1 LNRKTDLALVVSLI
15 IVALLLYFLVF
26 RDNGE
31 NTETVTEEDS
41 ITNERIRPLGKENN
55 GTVMAYVNL

>member
-1 LNRKTDLALVVSLI
+1 VIT
-15 IVALLLYFLVF
+15 
-26 RDNGE
+26 E

-41 ITNERIRPLGKENN
+41 ITNTNRPLGDKENN